1 MPHTNQNRRNLK
13 KEYENGGEI
22 NNTRVFSEIMGRLLE
37 NSKVKEEGKGPARDR
52 KRKRCK
58 KKDPSIKVIGM
69 IEMKEKDSPEKIKKL
84 KESKRKKVEK
94 ETRKENENR
103 LEGNYRRNLTKEWVR
118 KDTERKNDVKSGN
131 LINSIK
137 QENLTLGCDKIQ
149 KIKNGQIQKKK
160 TSSPRVNKS
169 KRGKVGIVGTNV
181 KKITAY
187 FEAIGNSTSKNETD
201 TGAWTNTS
209 GCGRRGGGG
218 LSSVQARGV
227 GGVNK
232 GKYAATHGQKLGIIA
247 ADVELKD

>member
-13 KEYENGGEI
+13 KEYENGGKI

-58 KKDPSIKVIGM
+58 KKDPSIKVRVIGM
-69 IEMKEKDSPEKIKKL
+69 IETNEKDSPEKVKKL
-84 KESKRKKVEK
+84 KESERNKVKK
-94 ETRKENENR
+94 ETRKDKENR
-103 LEGNYRRNLTKEWVR
+103 LEGNYGRNLIKEWVK
-118 KDTERKNDVKSGN
+118 KDIEGKYDVKSGN
-131 LINSIK
+131 LTNSIK
-137 QENLTLGCDKIQ
+137 QENLKLGCDKIQ

-169 KRGKVGIVGTNV
+169 KRGKVGVVGANVNV

-209 GCGRRGGGG
+209 GCGRGGGE
-218 LSSVQARGV
+218 
-227 GGVNK
+227 
-232 GKYAATHGQKLGIIA
+232 
-247 ADVELKD
+247 D